1 MIARNIPEIV
11 LIASAQVQMDAIND
25 SFILNSFLHWIIRDS
40 LKDQPALAYN
50 VMELF
55 QSVRLRPFSCPS
67 ASIQLLA

>member
-1 MIARNIPEIV
+1 
-11 LIASAQVQMDAIND
+11 MDAIND

-55 QSVRLRPFSCPS
+55 QSVRLFVSKPS
-67 ASIQLLA
+67 ALIPLLA